1 MLQRKKT
8 FHPKFNNPLKN
19 TLTLKG
25 EEGPINLVEFRRDKI
40 AINEEAI
47 KILKE
52 INNNIIIVSIFGKE
66 HTGKSYLMNLLLNSR
81 ENCNKSKGFTVST
94 SMNARS
100 SRGIWMWNTPIE
112 KSDSGETI
120 IFIDSGGINSENIY
134 NQQSDSKIFAQVILM
149 SSIFIYNTIGDI
161 NSNSLNELEL
171 IVQFADSFTVNSKIN
186 KDKLISE
193 LCPKFIWTLRD
204 FDLTKLTNKKGEKIT
219 SDMYLEN
226 CLNERFSGKNKDEIN
241 MIKEN
246 FMYYFN
252 DRECVT
258 LPSPIEEEN
267 LYMLKDMKLN
277 DLQEDFRQGIFTIK
291 ALTKYN
297 KNLID
302 ELKIKEKEN
311 ENLTEQL
318 NSILSENKNLKLKII
333 KSIENIPQIKMD
345 SSKKDLNLN
354 LKENLDNNE
363 NVHEEENY
371 QRKNYFNINMR
382 NNEKEV
388 EKFKKNNYELDQ
400 LSNVK
405 NIMDNMKKNKLKLK
419 NAIEQHFINTKNI
432 DNEN

>member
-1 MLQRKKT
+1 MSIDNSNQMYDST
-8 FHPKFNNPLKN
+8 FFEAMKYLINKLESRYNSILTFNK
-19 TLTLKG
+19 
-25 EEGPINLVEFRRDKI
+25 
-40 AINEEAI
+40 
-47 KILKE
+47 
-52 INNNIIIVSIFGKE
+52 
-66 HTGKSYLMNLLLNSR
+66 LLDS
-81 ENCNKSKGFTVST
+81 
-94 SMNARS
+94 
-100 SRGIWMWNTPIE
+100 
-112 KSDSGETI
+112 SDSP
-120 IFIDSGGINSENIY
+120 
-134 NQQSDSKIFAQVILM
+134 
-149 SSIFIYNTIGDI
+149 
-161 NSNSLNELEL
+161 NSLFSIKKEL
-171 IVQFADSFTVNSKIN
+171 
-186 KDKLISE
+186 KL
-193 LCPKFIWTLRD
+193 LF
-204 FDLTKLTNKKGEKIT
+204 
-219 SDMYLEN
+219 
-226 CLNERFSGKNKDEIN
+226 
-241 MIKEN
+241 
-246 FMYYFN
+246 
-252 DRECVT
+252 
-258 LPSPIEEEN
+258 
-267 LYMLKDMKLN
+267 N

-297 KNLID
+297 KNILD

>member
-1 MLQRKKT
+1 MSIDNSNQMYDSTFFEAMKYLINKLQSRYNSILT
-8 FHPKFNNPLKN
+8 FNK
-19 TLTLKG
+19 
-25 EEGPINLVEFRRDKI
+25 
-40 AINEEAI
+40 
-47 KILKE
+47 
-52 INNNIIIVSIFGKE
+52 
-66 HTGKSYLMNLLLNSR
+66 LLDS
-81 ENCNKSKGFTVST
+81 
-94 SMNARS
+94 
-100 SRGIWMWNTPIE
+100 
-112 KSDSGETI
+112 SDSP
-120 IFIDSGGINSENIY
+120 
-134 NQQSDSKIFAQVILM
+134 
-149 SSIFIYNTIGDI
+149 
-161 NSNSLNELEL
+161 NSLFSIKKEL
-171 IVQFADSFTVNSKIN
+171 
-186 KDKLISE
+186 KL
-193 LCPKFIWTLRD
+193 LF
-204 FDLTKLTNKKGEKIT
+204 
-219 SDMYLEN
+219 
-226 CLNERFSGKNKDEIN
+226 
-241 MIKEN
+241 
-246 FMYYFN
+246 
-252 DRECVT
+252 
-258 LPSPIEEEN
+258 
-267 LYMLKDMKLN
+267 N

-297 KNLID
+297 KNILD

-311 ENLTEQL
+311 ESLTEQL

-371 QRKNYFNINMR
+371 QRKNYFNKNMR

>member
-1 MLQRKKT
+1 MSIDNSNQMYDSSFFEAMKYLINKLESRYNSILT
-8 FHPKFNNPLKN
+8 FNK
-19 TLTLKG
+19 
-25 EEGPINLVEFRRDKI
+25 
-40 AINEEAI
+40 
-47 KILKE
+47 
-52 INNNIIIVSIFGKE
+52 
-66 HTGKSYLMNLLLNSR
+66 LLNS
-81 ENCNKSKGFTVST
+81 
-94 SMNARS
+94 
-100 SRGIWMWNTPIE
+100 
-112 KSDSGETI
+112 SDSP
-120 IFIDSGGINSENIY
+120 
-134 NQQSDSKIFAQVILM
+134 
-149 SSIFIYNTIGDI
+149 
-161 NSNSLNELEL
+161 NSLFSIKKEL
-171 IVQFADSFTVNSKIN
+171 
-186 KDKLISE
+186 KL
-193 LCPKFIWTLRD
+193 LF
-204 FDLTKLTNKKGEKIT
+204 
-219 SDMYLEN
+219 
-226 CLNERFSGKNKDEIN
+226 
-241 MIKEN
+241 
-246 FMYYFN
+246 
-252 DRECVT
+252 
-258 LPSPIEEEN
+258 
-267 LYMLKDMKLN
+267 N

-297 KNLID
+297 KNILD

-311 ENLTEQL
+311 ESLTEQL

-371 QRKNYFNINMR
+371 QRKNYFNKNMR